1 MNQTDLIYEA
11 YEVLCDEENREH
23 FVWSDDGRQCMSL
36 DCIEYE
42 VDEEDEDR
50 IYYDVEYDVWGKNA
64 YIEISRYKNN
74 IEALIIKILTENGF
88 DCRINK
94 RGDIRIRGKN

>member
-1 MNQTDLIYEA
+1 MNTDLIYEA
-11 YEVLCDEENREH
+11 YEVLCDEDNRAYA
-23 FVWSDDGRQCMSL
+23 VWRDDGKQCIGL

-42 VDEEDEDR
+42 IDDEEFDR
-50 IYYDVEYDVWGKNA
+50 IYYDVKYDVWGTYA
-64 YIEISRYKNN
+64 YINLSRYKENL
-74 IEALIIKILTENGF
+74 EKMIITILTDNGF